1 MNGNYVEALV
11 MRVLCCAAPGA
22 VEVMHAKRDAL
33 ARKAEGL
40 IKCKDD
46 FSELARCL

>member
-1 MNGNYVEALV
+1 MLLRGFSGVW
-11 MRVLCCAAPGA
+11 CAAPGA

-40 IKCKDD
+40 IKCKED